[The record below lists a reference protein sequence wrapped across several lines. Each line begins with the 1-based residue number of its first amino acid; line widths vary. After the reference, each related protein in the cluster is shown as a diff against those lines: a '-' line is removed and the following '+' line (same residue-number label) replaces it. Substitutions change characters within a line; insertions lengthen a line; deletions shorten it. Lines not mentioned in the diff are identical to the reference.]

1 METIQKSL
9 ALFKKHRLIFLGLN
23 LLMIIAGALV
33 ISHHLSNV
41 ILVDFLSVFSGI
53 IAALDTW
60 LIICLI
66 RLFLNH
72 FALLKNNWLK
82 ARISMTTGVIYNAF
96 YVIMSLVSCFA
107 LQSVWYLI
115 YAAYHLLFA
124 IAKFYT
130 GQSMQRNK
138 GDSWKF
144 YQYVGYFLMIAAFIF
159 HIMVIF
165 ISQHDDNIGVA
176 YPFLVYLIALATFIN
191 FISSMIQL
199 FHLRRSSSAYL
210 KASKNISFA
219 SSLFSLFFLQTMM
232 LRQFSSPADAYFSWL
247 ITIILGTC
255 VFSSLLI
262 LGITMIISGRKNN
275 Q

>member
-1 METIQKSL
+1 
-9 ALFKKHRLIFLGLN
+9 
-23 LLMIIAGALV
+23 
-33 ISHHLSNV
+33 
-41 ILVDFLSVFSGI
+41 
-53 IAALDTW
+53 
-60 LIICLI
+60 
-66 RLFLNH
+66 
-72 FALLKNNWLK
+72 
-82 ARISMTTGVIYNAF
+82 MTTGAIYNAF

-138 GDSWKF
+138 RDSWKF
-144 YQYVGYFLMIAAFIF
+144 YQYVGYFLIIAAFIF

-165 ISQHDDNIGVA
+165 VSQHDDNIGVA

-191 FISSMIQL
+191 LVSSMIQL
-199 FHLRRSSSAYL
+199 FRLRRSSSAYL

-219 SSLFSLFFLQTMM
+219 SSLFFLQTMT
-232 LRQFSSPADAYFSWL
+232 LRQFSGPADAYFSWL

-262 LGITMIISGRKNN
+262 LGITMIISGRKKA
-275 Q
+275 

>member
-33 ISHHLSNV
+33 ISHRISNV

-60 LIICLI
+60 LIICLV

-82 ARISMTTGVIYNAF
+82 ARISMTTGAIYNAF

-130 GQSMQRNK
+130 GQSMLRNK

-159 HIMVIF
+159 HIMIIF
-165 ISQHDDNIGVA
+165 VSQHDDNIGVA

-199 FHLRRSSSAYL
+199 FRLRRSSSAYL

-232 LRQFSSPADAYFSWL
+232 LRQFSGPSDAYFSWL